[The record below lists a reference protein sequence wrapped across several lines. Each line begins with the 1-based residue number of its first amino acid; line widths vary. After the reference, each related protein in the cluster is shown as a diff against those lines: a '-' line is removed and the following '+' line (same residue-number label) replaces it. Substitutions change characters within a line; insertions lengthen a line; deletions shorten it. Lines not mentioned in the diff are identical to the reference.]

1 MTIFSNKNNKGL
13 KRFIRSNKNLSL
25 EIIEYNSILNFQ
37 FDNQIINKL
46 YYFFETSIFY
56 FTLIINLKIYL
67 KKKKYDAY
75 LGICGGYGQI
85 RGEMAGAL
93 SASSLN
99 IPVVSLVVHH
109 ACVFPPL
116 L

>member
-46 YYFFETSIFY
+46 YYFLKPLFFIYTY
-56 FTLIINLKIYL
+56 YQLKNLL

-109 ACVFPPL
+109 ACVFLHL